1 MTTAPVAPQAPAGRT
16 ATPRRSGKQVS
27 LAARRRRTALVAWL
41 FAAPFVLSFGV
52 FGVIPLLSSFGM
64 AFTDLR
70 VTDIRNPFAVD
81 FVGLGNFVTVLTDST
96 FLRALRN
103 TLGFV
108 VIGVPLALFS
118 ALVLA
123 VMLNALG
130 RRLATVFRVGFY
142 TPVVTTIVAVAVVWR
157 IMYQPNGLINSL
169 LAQVGVDGPNWLG
182 NPATALPALTL
193 MAVWRSIGGSMVIF
207 LAGLQ
212 AIPSEVKEAAAVDGA
227 STVQRFFRITVPMM
241 MPTILLNAILTTTG
255 FMQFFDEPF
264 VMTGGGPLQSTTSIA
279 LYVFHQFQ
287 WGNYSVGAAGA
298 YVLFAII
305 SVFAV
310 VQFRFLRQRT

>member
-1 MTTAPVAPQAPAGRT
+1 M
-16 ATPRRSGKQVS
+16 
-27 LAARRRRTALVAWL
+27 AARRRRTAVIAWL

-52 FGVIPLLSSFGM
+52 FGLVPLLSSFGM

-70 VTDIRNPFAVD
+70 VNDIRTPFAVD
-81 FVGLGNFVTVLTDST
+81 FVGLGNFAEVLSDTT

-108 VIGVPLALFS
+108 VVGVPLSLFS

-123 VMLNALG
+123 VMLNSLG
-130 RRLATVFRVGFY
+130 RRAATFFRVGYY

-169 LAQVGVDGPNWLG
+169 LADIGIDGPNWLG
-182 NPATALPALTL
+182 DTRTALPALTL
-193 MAVWRSIGGSMVIF
+193 MAVWRSIGSSMVIF

-212 AIPSEVKEAAAVDGA
+212 AIPSDVKEAAMMDGA
-227 STVQRFFRITVPMM
+227 STVQRFFRITIPMM

-264 VMTGGGPLQSTTSIA
+264 VMTNGGPLQSTTSIA
-279 LYVFHQFQ
+279 LYVFNQFQ

-305 SVFAV
+305 SIFAII
-310 VQFRFLRQRT
+310 QFRFFRQRT